1 MKKLLMFM
9 KDSAAVERYNSEV
22 EKRETGV
29 AWEENMSKSC
39 RMMIAA
45 ITLCLLLMVGTG
57 AKPRDVKT
65 GKLVQDQSWLKTLRN
80 VFVIGIPPGRVV
92 AAAAELNPPAT
103 PAPAVQPDPT
113 PLPALEPPKVKGIYL
128 TAWMTGDSRFMERIA
143 QFIEQTE
150 INSVVI
156 DVKDDTGTISYPS
169 QAPLAKTVG
178 SGEKKFDPHQVLKFL
193 KARNIYPI
201 ARIVV
206 FKDPFLAKRRTDLA
220 VKSAQGGLWHDFKGL
235 CWVDPYN
242 KTVWEYTVAIAKE
255 AALYGFK
262 EIQFDYVRFTS
273 DGILRDCR
281 YPGNDGR
288 LKSDVIRDFLQ
299 YAYQQLNPLGI
310 KVSADVFGL
319 ACSAQDDLGIGQVL
333 EKVATG
339 VDIVCPMVYPSH
351 YRRGEYNLPDPDRAP
366 YRTVYQSMMD
376 AKRKLSKLNP
386 ERKVIMRPWLQD
398 FSLRNRYGRAELL
411 AQIKAVE
418 DAGYEEYIFWN
429 PANKYDLGKYRS
441 GPAKNP
447 QIRSVPVATPSI
459 PVVPTTPA
467 PSPDSLPEVKP

>member
-1 MKKLLMFM
+1 
-9 KDSAAVERYNSEV
+9 
-22 EKRETGV
+22 
-29 AWEENMSKSC
+29 MSKSC

-45 ITLCLLLMVGTG
+45 ITIFLLLMIGTG
-57 AKPRDVKT
+57 TKPPDVKA
-65 GKLVQDQSWLKTLRN
+65 GKLVQEHSGWFKALRN
-80 VFVIGIPPGRVV
+80 VFAIGISPGRVI
-92 AAAAELNPPAT
+92 AAAAELNPAAT
-103 PAPAVQPDPT
+103 PAPVVQPDPT
-113 PLPALEPPKVKGIYL
+113 PLAALEPPKVKGIYL
-128 TAWMTGDSRFMERIA
+128 TAWMTGDSRFMERTA
-143 QFIEQTE
+143 RFIEQTE

-169 QAPLAKTVG
+169 QVPLAKAVG
-178 SGEKKFDPHQVLKFL
+178 SSEKKFDPHKVLKFL
-193 KARNIYPI
+193 KDRDIYPI

-242 KTVWEYTVAIAKE
+242 KTVWDYTIAIAKE
-255 AALYGFK
+255 AAAYGFK

-288 LKSDVIRDFLQ
+288 IKSDVIRDFLK
-299 YAYQQLNPLGI
+299 YAYQQLNPLGV

-333 EKVATG
+333 EKVALG

-366 YRTVYQSMMD
+366 YRTVYQSMID
-376 AKRKLSKLNP
+376 ARRKLSKLNP

-398 FSLRNRYGRAELL
+398 FSLRSHYGREELL

-429 PANKYDLGKYRS
+429 PANKYDVGKYRS
-441 GPAKNP
+441 GPVRKP
-447 QIRSVPVATPSI
+447 QAQPSPAPTPII
-459 PVVPTTPA
+459 PVIPATPA
-467 PSPDSLPEVKP
+467 PSLEPIPEAKP